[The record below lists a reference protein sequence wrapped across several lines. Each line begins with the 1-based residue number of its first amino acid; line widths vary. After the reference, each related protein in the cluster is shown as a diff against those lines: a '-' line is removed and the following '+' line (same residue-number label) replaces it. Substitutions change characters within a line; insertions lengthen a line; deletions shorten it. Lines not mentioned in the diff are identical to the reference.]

1 MSPAGGQFINNQLVI
16 SRAEILPRA
25 LSFKARDPSATRA
38 RILAAAKVEFA
49 KKGLG
54 GARVDDIAERAK
66 ANKRMLYHYFGK
78 KEDLFRI
85 TLEHAYA
92 EIREAEAKLEIEKD
106 DPVTALKRLVRFTW
120 SYYLANPEF
129 ITLVNSENL
138 HKARHIKAS
147 EPMREMSRPF
157 VDRMRRLLERG
168 ANAKLF
174 RADLDPVQV
183 NITIAAIG
191 YYYLTNRFTGSIVFE
206 RDLMSDKARA
216 QRLDFNIKTILRTVC
231 TPETLARIEDGE

>member
-1 MSPAGGQFINNQLVI
+1 M
-16 SRAEILPRA
+16 PRA
-25 LSFKARDPSATRA
+25 LSFKARDPNATRA

-54 GARVDDIAERAK
+54 GARVDDIAIRAK
-66 ANKRMLYHYFGK
+66 TNKRMLYHYFGN

-85 TLEHAYA
+85 TLEDAYA
-92 EIREAEAKLEIEKD
+92 EIRVAEAGLEIEKD
-106 DPVTALKRLVRFTW
+106 EPITALKRLVRFTW

-147 EPMREMSRPF
+147 ERMTEMSRPF
-157 VDRMRRLLERG
+157 VDRMRTLLERG
-168 ANAKLF
+168 ARAKLF
-174 RADLDPVQV
+174 RKDLDPVQV

-206 RDLMSDKARA
+206 RDLMSDAALA
-216 QRLDFNIKTILRTVC
+216 QRLDFNIKTILRVVC